1 MTRNSKGP
9 DFEQAL
15 AELETLVERLEK
27 GDLPLEEALRA
38 FERGVVLTRQ
48 CQASLT
54 AAQQKVEILLK
65 RSGQSDVTPFEEEQS
80 ADEDPLAAPPPA
92 EE

>member
-1 MTRNSKGP
+1 MVSRNSKGP

-15 AELETLVERLEK
+15 AELEGLVERLER
-27 GDLPLEEALRA
+27 GDLPLDEALRA
-38 FERGVVLTRQ
+38 FERGVVLTRH

-65 RSGQSDVTPFEEEQS
+65 RSGQPVEPFEEAGAEAGS
-80 ADEDPLAAPPPA
+80 GEPTVDP
-92 EE
+92 E